1 VDITTH
7 IATLRRSGADLADAA
22 EKAGLDASVPSCPD
36 WQVRDLVAH
45 TGGVHRWAA
54 SYVTTGRR
62 EPYSEEQ
69 EESFFDA
76 PGDAGLLAWFR
87 AGHAALAD
95 AIEAADPDLD
105 CYAFLTAPSPR
116 RFWARRQA
124 HETTVHRVDAQL
136 AAGLEVSVDTAF
148 AADGV
153 GELFGG
159 FLARR
164 GKSIATDAPIRIAVR
179 ATDADCAW
187 TITFEPDSRERVVV
201 PAAESADLLMT
212 GSAADL
218 YLLLWNRGGTERI
231 ALDGDAALL
240 DRWREGV
247 KITW

>member
-1 VDITTH
+1 MDIATH
-7 IATLRRSGADLADAA
+7 IAALRRSGADLADAA
-22 EKAGLDASVPSCPD
+22 RKAGLDAPVPSCPG

-69 EESFFDA
+69 AEAFFDA
-76 PGDAGLLAWFR
+76 PQDAHLLTWFR

-95 AIEAADPDLD
+95 AIEAADPGLD
-105 CYAFLTAPSPR
+105 CYAFLPAPSPR

-124 HETTVHRVDAQL
+124 HETTVHCVDAQL
-136 AAGLEVSVDTAF
+136 AAGLEVTLDPRF

-164 GKSIATDAPIRIAVR
+164 GTSIATDAPIRIAVR

-187 TITFEPDSRERVVV
+187 TITFEPGSRERMTV
-201 PAAESADLLMT
+201 PAAEPADLLLT
-212 GSAADL
+212 GPAADL
-218 YLLLWNRGGTERI
+218 YLLLWNRDGTERI

-240 DRWREGV
+240 DRWRERI

>member
-1 VDITTH
+1 MDIATH
-7 IATLRRSGADLADAA
+7 IAALRGNGIDLADAA
-22 EKAGLDASVPSCPD
+22 EKAGLDAPVPSCPD
-36 WQVRDLVAH
+36 WRVRDLVAH

-62 EPYSEEQ
+62 EPYSEGQ
-69 EESFFDA
+69 EKAFFDA
-76 PGDAGLLAWFR
+76 PGDADLLPWFR

-95 AIEAADPDLD
+95 AIEAADPGLD
-105 CYAFLTAPSPR
+105 CLAFLPAPSPR

-124 HETTVHRVDAQL
+124 HETAMHRVDAQL
-136 AAGLEVSVDTAF
+136 AAGFEISLDPGF

-164 GKSIATDAPIRIAVR
+164 GASIATDAPVRIAVR

-187 TITFEPDSRERVVV
+187 TITFEPGSRERVTV
-201 PAAESADLLMT
+201 PAAEPADLLLT
-212 GSAADL
+212 GPAADL
-218 YLLLWNRGGTERI
+218 YLLLWNRGGTGRI

-240 DRWREGV
+240 DRWREGI
-247 KITW
+247 KIIL

>member
-1 VDITTH
+1 MD
-7 IATLRRSGADLADAA
+7 IATHLAALRRDGTDLADAA
-22 EKAGLDASVPSCPD
+22 GKAGLDAPVPSCPG

-45 TGGVHRWAA
+45 VGGVHRWAA

-62 EPYSEEQ
+62 EPYSEGR
-69 EESFFDA
+69 EEAFFDA

-95 AIEAADPDLD
+95 AIEAADPGLD
-105 CYAFLTAPSPR
+105 CYTFFAAPSPR

-124 HETTVHRVDAQL
+124 HETAVHRVDAQL
-136 AAGLEVSVDTAF
+136 AAGLAAPIDAGF

-153 GELFGG
+153 AELFGG

-164 GKSIATDAPIRIAVR
+164 GRSIALGAPVRIAVR
-179 ATDADCAW
+179 AADAECAW
-187 TITFEPDSRERVVV
+187 TITFEPGSRERVTV
-201 PAAESADLLMT
+201 PAAQPADLLLT
-212 GSAADL
+212 GPAADL

-231 ALDGDAALL
+231 ALDGDAGLL

>member
-1 VDITTH
+1 MDIATH
-7 IATLRRSGADLADAA
+7 IAALRRNASDLADAA
-22 EKAGLDASVPSCPD
+22 QKAGLDAPVPSCPD
-36 WQVRDLVAH
+36 WRVRDLVAH

-69 EESFFDA
+69 QEAFFDA
-76 PGDAGLLAWFR
+76 PGDAGLLTWFR
-87 AGHAALAD
+87 AGYAALAD

-105 CYAFLTAPSPR
+105 CYAFLAAPSPR

-124 HETTVHRVDAQL
+124 HETAVHRVDAQL
-136 AAGLEVSVDTAF
+136 AAGLEIPLDPRF

-164 GKSIATDAPIRIAVR
+164 GTSIATDAPIRIAVR

-187 TITFEPDSRERVVV
+187 TITFEPGSRERVTV
-201 PAAESADLLMT
+201 PAAEPADLLMS
-212 GSAADL
+212 GPAADL

-231 ALDGDAALL
+231 TLDGDAALL
-240 DRWREGV
+240 DRWREKV